1 MNTKNNKRSRNTD
14 EAIIRAA
21 FESMLMGGKQI
32 SKITVREI
40 CERAGVNRS
49 TFYAHYLDVYDLFER
64 VELHMAEMC
73 RQRMLGSP
81 DGGFRGMLERVFG
94 FILEYKEFYQIY
106 FSEIN
111 KVTHLMQTMNVPFRA
126 AIDNISSQNMGFGVE
141 VESSYHFRFF
151 TAGMSATIAYWL
163 ERNCKETP
171 AEVVDMV
178 VRQYNGS
185 SLVCRW
191 MGLE

>member
-1 MNTKNNKRSRNTD
+1 M
-14 EAIIRAA
+14 
-21 FESMLMGGKQI
+21 MGNG
-32 SKITVREI
+32 
-40 CERAGVNRS
+40 
-49 TFYAHYLDVYDLFER
+49 YDSF
-64 VELHMAEMC
+64 H
-73 RQRMLGSP
+73 
-81 DGGFRGMLERVFG
+81 GMLERVFE

-106 FSEIN
+106 FSEVN
-111 KVTHLMQTMNVPFRA
+111 KVTHLIHVMTSPFKDRIA
-126 AIDNISSQNMGFGVE
+126 NISSLDMGFGIDSE
-141 VESSYHFRFF
+141 AMYHFNFLN
-151 TAGMSATIAYWL
+151 AGISSMIAYWL